1 MKRPNLMAR
10 VQPYIA
16 VAAVLVTA
24 AILVVAIYFTLLDL
38 QWIAFLAG
46 TLFAAVLAVV
56 SRATRA
62 EVTAAHRGKRLAVT
76 EDRLTQEVDRREK
89 SELMLGRAN
98 SKLRFADELLPLMV
112 AYVDAEGMYRYH
124 NQAFRRWLDL
134 PAHRIDGHHMREVL
148 GRIVY
153 TQIEGAVARAYG
165 GEPVSYERT
174 QKMPNGSVYRMSVQ
188 YIPMLDGHGKV
199 TGIYA
204 LLRDLTERRDLQAVA
219 AAPIEAQSTGPVAAV
234 PVVLAPV
241 KPAAQVQFDDA
252 IAEEVTGM
260 TNARERILA
269 AIERNEFTLFCQ
281 LITPLGDGGAK
292 HYEVLIRLLEEE
304 NNMIPPGAFFPL
316 AEEHGLLPQL
326 DRWVVSNLLK
336 WVAGH
341 QRYRKSAGR
350 EAFFVNV
357 AASTLS
363 DPDFPDYVAQQLH
376 KHGLN
381 GDVLCFEITDTDLAA
396 HRGDAEEFARSLK
409 KAGCRLAL
417 SGFGRDRV
425 SVEVLKNLPLDF
437 IKIDGSLILQV
448 LKDAVDLGKVVAI
461 NRVAHGIGLTTV
473 AEMVEDDATVARLH
487 GIKVDYAQGFGIARP
502 IPLSEL
508 V

>member
-1 MKRPNLMAR
+1 
-10 VQPYIA
+10 
-16 VAAVLVTA
+16 VLVTA
-24 AILVVAIYFTLLDL
+24 VILVFAIYFTLLDL

-62 EVTAAHRGKRLAVT
+62 EVTAARRGQRLAVS
-76 EDRLTQEVDRREK
+76 EDHLVQEVDRREK
-89 SELMLGRAN
+89 AELMLGRAN
-98 SKLRFADELLPLMV
+98 TKLRFADELLPLMV

-124 NQAFRRWLDL
+124 NHAFRRWLDL
-134 PAHRIDGHHMREVL
+134 PPHRIDGHHMREVL

-153 TQIEGAVARAYG
+153 AQIEGAVARVYG
-165 GEPVSYERT
+165 GEPVNFERT

-199 TGIYA
+199 TGFYA
-204 LLRDLTERRDLQAVA
+204 LLHDLTGRRDLQPAAMKAPVA
-219 AAPIEAQSTGPVAAV
+219 ATASEPVAAV
-234 PVVLAPV
+234 AAVPTPA
-241 KPAAQVQFDDA
+241 KTAAQVQFDDA
-252 IAEEVTGM
+252 IAAEVTGM
-260 TNARERILA
+260 VNARERILA

-281 LITPLGDGGAK
+281 LITPLGAGGPR

-326 DRWVVSNLLK
+326 DRWVVSHLLK
-336 WVAGH
+336 WLAAH
-341 QRYRKSAGR
+341 ARYRKSTGR

-357 AASTLS
+357 ASATLS
-363 DPDFPDYVAQQLH
+363 DPDFPEFVAQQLH
-376 KHGLN
+376 RHGLN
-381 GDVLCFEITDTDLAA
+381 GDVLCFEITDADLAA

-425 SVEVLKNLPLDF
+425 SIEALKNLPLDF

-448 LKDAVDLGKVVAI
+448 QKDAVDLGKVVAI

-473 AEMVEDDATVARLH
+473 AEMVEDDATMARLRE
-487 GIKVDYAQGFGIARP
+487 IKVDYAQGFGVTRP
-502 IPLSEL
+502 TPLSDL
-508 V
+508 L